1 MNDWRSYDCYFFI
14 PFIRIFCMNSSQSIE
29 YNLNHIFMS
38 TPIFFLT
45 LQPLRLNW
53 SVSAEMA
60 VDSSFFYG
68 YLITQI
74 PGGFLASA
82 FPANRIFG
90 TAIAVS
96 AFLNLSVPGA
106 MSMNNVT
113 VLCIIRVF
121 QGLVEVSDK
130 HQFYSSIKS
139 IELDVFTGRHIS
151 SVSWHLAILGTATG
165 TFPIGHNGI

>member
-38 TPIFFLT
+38 TPISFLT

>member
-1 MNDWRSYDCYFFI
+1 
-14 PFIRIFCMNSSQSIE
+14 MNSFQSNE
-29 YNLNHIFMS
+29 NDLKHILLS
-38 TPIFFLT
+38 NPILYYIR
-45 LQPLRLNW
+45 LCQPLKLNW

-74 PGGFLASA
+74 PGGFLASV

-106 MSMNNVT
+106 MSLDNVF
-113 VLCIIRVF
+113 VLCIIRVL
-121 QGLVEVSDK
+121 QGLVEVS
-130 HQFYSSIKS
+130 SN
-139 IELDVFTGRHIS
+139 LDRHDSQKKKIHPNPS
-151 SVSWHLAILGTATG
+151 NCTR
-165 TFPIGHNGI
+165 P